1 MEDKI
6 KELTDKI
13 YNEGVVKASEEAE
26 KIISEATMKADE
38 IISDAQKQAESIIM
52 NAKSEAFEVADNIKE
67 EIRHA
72 GHQAINIVKQKIG
85 DLITL
90 SITEKPLS
98 ELVNDKQ
105 FILNTVQIMME
116 QWSTVGDGENVKLV
130 LPESLEKEASDAIIR
145 QIHNQFGKNMK
156 VEFSHKM
163 DSGFR
168 IAPEGSNYV
177 ISFTEKE
184 FTNFFSQFL
193 RPKTISTLFGDA
205 G

>member
-13 YNEGVVKASEEAE
+13 YNEGVVKAREEAE
-26 KIISEATMKADE
+26 KIISEATMKADD

-105 FILNTVQIMME
+105 FILNTVQMMME

-168 IAPEGSNYV
+168 IAPERSNYV

>member
-26 KIISEATMKADE
+26 KIISEATMKADD

-105 FILNTVQIMME
+105 FILNTVQMMME

-130 LPESLEKEASDAIIR
+130 LPETLKKEASDAIIR

>member
-13 YNEGVVKASEEAE
+13 YNEGVVKAREEAE
-26 KIISEATMKADE
+26 KIISEATMKADD

-105 FILNTVQIMME
+105 FILNTVQMMME
-116 QWSTVGDGENVKLV
+116 QWSIVGDGENVKLV
-130 LPESLEKEASDAIIR
+130 LPETLEKEASDAIIR

-168 IAPEGSNYV
+168 IAPERSNYV